1 MPAKATSA
9 KKSKNSQNTQV
20 SSKDTQESSQKI
32 PETPLPQAVPQNDTI
47 LTQNENLENPINN
60 EARKRKTA
68 DPTQKDINN
77 ATQNITQEA
86 QTIQTN
92 PTVHIDNIENISFS
106 EEELNDLYTHSEIFI
121 RKVHSKSQVIFK
133 NIIDQFSIY
142 GDIDIENSFVKKVD
156 QESIVDI
163 AFKNENG
170 FTKSKSFESTESL
183 YINQNDLPHNKERA
197 NIFYRIVAMIP
208 NNPYPTLE
216 QIRDGFSPDEELTE
230 RIALKKEKSL
240 AVIYL
245 KTKELFISYIPG
257 EPIHLT
263 EGSIN
268 PIPSLAATNNP
279 NLTKL
284 IISNLPFKTD
294 NLKVMTLWAKI
305 KSKKALNSIPIY
317 GGIIRTSN
325 NIPTKRIFY
334 WFNTNDEIKGLDGVK
349 INIMNQQVLFET
361 E

>member
-1 MPAKATSA
+1 
-9 KKSKNSQNTQV
+9 
-20 SSKDTQESSQKI
+20 
-32 PETPLPQAVPQNDTI
+32 
-47 LTQNENLENPINN
+47 
-60 EARKRKTA
+60 
-68 DPTQKDINN
+68 
-77 ATQNITQEA
+77 
-86 QTIQTN
+86 
-92 PTVHIDNIENISFS
+92 
-106 EEELNDLYTHSEIFI
+106 
-121 RKVHSKSQVIFK
+121 
-133 NIIDQFSIY
+133 
-142 GDIDIENSFVKKVD
+142 
-156 QESIVDI
+156 
-163 AFKNENG
+163 
-170 FTKSKSFESTESL
+170 
-183 YINQNDLPHNKERA
+183 
-197 NIFYRIVAMIP
+197 MIP
-208 NNPYPTLE
+208 NNPYPTLD

-230 RIALKKEKSL
+230 RITLKKEKSL

-268 PIPSLAATNNP
+268 PIPSLAATNDP

>member
-1 MPAKATSA
+1 MLLRTKMDS
-9 KKSKNSQNTQV
+9 
-20 SSKDTQESSQKI
+20 
-32 PETPLPQAVPQNDTI
+32 L
-47 LTQNENLENPINN
+47 NP
-60 EARKRKTA
+60 
-68 DPTQKDINN
+68 
-77 ATQNITQEA
+77 
-86 QTIQTN
+86 
-92 PTVHIDNIENISFS
+92 
-106 EEELNDLYTHSEIFI
+106 
-121 RKVHSKSQVIFK
+121 
-133 NIIDQFSIY
+133 
-142 GDIDIENSFVKKVD
+142 
-156 QESIVDI
+156 
-163 AFKNENG
+163 
-170 FTKSKSFESTESL
+170 FESTESL

-208 NNPYPTLE
+208 NNPYPTLD

-268 PIPSLAATNNP
+268 PIPSLAATNDP

-305 KSKKALNSIPIY
+305 KSKKALNSIPI
-317 GGIIRTSN
+317 
-325 NIPTKRIFY
+325 
-334 WFNTNDEIKGLDGVK
+334 
-349 INIMNQQVLFET
+349 
-361 E
+361 